1 MPEDRIG
8 SVKEEGVVKA
18 SPAAIEAPAASAA
31 PDRAYITRILLLFC
45 FGWAIVYADRTILYP
60 LIPVVKKD
68 LGLTAAQAGWIM
80 GIYFLMYAPAQG
92 MGGII
97 ADWLGVKR
105 ILVTFVTLAGLGL
118 LLLGTAASYP
128 MILLAV
134 AIHGFGSGCY
144 YVGAYGITMQTVP
157 THMRGIASAV
167 VNSGMSLGLVTGL
180 LAAEPLYR
188 VAGNWHAPFLVL
200 AVPTLAAAAAY
211 QVLIRPVAR
220 HKFTVRGVGVFF
232 RDRHLLCLAL
242 ADFTGVYAYF
252 VILQWGPA
260 FFQAERGFG
269 ILKSGFFT
277 AILAVAA
284 LPAGIAM
291 GRLSDRLGRKGL
303 SLAMLPLAG
312 LCVVAL
318 PLVQSEAMLLFV
330 LVAYGLV
337 GKLAWDPVV
346 YAWAG
351 DRVTS
356 AHPSTVAGCMGIFAF
371 VALSSAFVA
380 PVVTGWIRDLTGSLA
395 GGFYL
400 AGALPLLGTLLLL
413 IPGETVHKRVPEE
426 RSLSGV

>member
-1 MPEDRIG
+1 
-8 SVKEEGVVKA
+8 VKA
-18 SPAAIEAPAASAA
+18 STAAIEAPAAVAA
-31 PDRAYITRILLLFC
+31 PTDRGYITRILLLFC
-45 FGWAIVYADRTILYP
+45 FGWAVVYADRTILYP
-60 LIPVVKKD
+60 LIPVVTQE

-80 GIYFLMYAPAQG
+80 GIYFMMYAPAQG

-97 ADWLGVKR
+97 ADWFGVKR
-105 ILVTFVTLAGLGL
+105 ILVMFVTLAGLAL
-118 LLLGTAASYP
+118 LLLGTATSYP

-134 AIHGFGSGCY
+134 AIHGLGSGCY

-157 THMRGIASAV
+157 TRVRGIASAV
-167 VNSGMSLGLVTGL
+167 INSGMSLGLVTGL

-188 VAGNWHAPFLVL
+188 AAGNWHTPFLVL

-211 QVLIRPVAR
+211 QLLVRPVAR
-220 HKFTVRGVGVFF
+220 HKFSLRGVGAFF
-232 RDRHLLCLAL
+232 RDRHLLSLAL

-252 VILQWGPA
+252 VILQWGPT

-284 LPAGIAM
+284 PAGIVM
-291 GRLSDRLGRKGL
+291 GRVSDRLGRKRL

-312 LCVVAL
+312 LCVAAL
-318 PLVQSEAMLLFV
+318 PLIQSEAMLLVV

-356 AHPSTVAGCMGIFAF
+356 VHPKTVAGCMGIFAF

-380 PVVTGWIRDLTGSLA
+380 PVVTGWIRDLTGSLV

-400 AGALPLLGTLLLL
+400 AGALPLLGTFLLL
-413 IPGETVHKRVPEE
+413 IPAETVHKRVPEE
-426 RSLSGV
+426 RSLAGAQR